1 MARLYRAQG
10 KNDDAI
16 NNFIEA
22 GKKYYN
28 KENYTEAITDFT
40 DVINLGGGTAEI
52 YNLRGLSYYNLEN
65 PDYDA
70 ALNDFNK
77 AIQLDKNFA
86 DAYAARAAVYLKQDK
101 KDEAISNFT
110 LARKKHLFAQNY
122 DDAKEAFNL
131 VLELDPKNGEV
142 YYHLGQLED
151 NQQRW
156 QEAINN
162 YDKAIEL
169 NYAEDYVYTERGST
183 KCMLHKYDD
192 AIKDFNK
199 ALEIDVTHA
208 DAYRWRGDAYLC
220 LTKPDHEK
228 AMADFESYLKFAEN
242 LDDDTIKSY
251 EDKIEQCRRALR
263 INDPIENLKRLAE
276 TSGLG
281 EFNNFL
287 KVLFITMLIYSAG
300 LFFLGVRE
308 RNLKYVGTFVVTNG
322 IILLLLML
330 ANELGVRNFFI
341 IIAVGY
347 MLIELIKKADAAGI
361 PALQWIIDLITKFR
375 DGSSGQGRR

>member
-1 MARLYRAQG
+1 MPYYTSAEENFKESIRFDVKHESAYRGLARLYRAQG

-28 KENYTEAITDFT
+28 KENYTDAITDFT

-101 KDEAISNFT
+101 KDDAITNFMQ
-110 LARKKHLFAQNY
+110 AGKKHLFAQNY
-122 DDAKEAFNL
+122 DEAREAFNL

-142 YYHLGQLED
+142 YYRLGQLED
-151 NQQRW
+151 NQSRW

-220 LTKPDHEK
+220 LTKPDYAK
-228 AMADFESYLKFAEN
+228 ALADFESYLKFAE
-242 LDDDTIKSY
+242 
-251 EDKIEQCRRALR
+251 KILTTTR
-263 INDPIENLKRLAE
+263 
-276 TSGLG
+276 
-281 EFNNFL
+281 
-287 KVLFITMLIYSAG
+287 
-300 LFFLGVRE
+300 
-308 RNLKYVGTFVVTNG
+308 
-322 IILLLLML
+322 
-330 ANELGVRNFFI
+330 
-341 IIAVGY
+341 
-347 MLIELIKKADAAGI
+347 
-361 PALQWIIDLITKFR
+361 
-375 DGSSGQGRR
+375 

>member
-1 MARLYRAQG
+1 LARLYRAQG

>member
-1 MARLYRAQG
+1 M
-10 KNDDAI
+10 
-16 NNFIEA
+16 
-22 GKKYYN
+22 
-28 KENYTEAITDFT
+28 
-40 DVINLGGGTAEI
+40 
-52 YNLRGLSYYNLEN
+52 
-65 PDYDA
+65 
-70 ALNDFNK
+70 
-77 AIQLDKNFA
+77 
-86 DAYAARAAVYLKQDK
+86 
-101 KDEAISNFT
+101 
-110 LARKKHLFAQNY
+110 
-122 DDAKEAFNL
+122 
-131 VLELDPKNGEV
+131 
-142 YYHLGQLED
+142 GQLED
-151 NQQRW
+151 NQSRW

-220 LTKPDHEK
+220 LTKLDHEK
-228 AMADFESYLKFAEN
+228 ALADFESYLKFAEN

-263 INDPIENLKRLAE
+263 INDPIERLKRLAE

-300 LFFLGVRE
+300 LVFLGVRE